1 MIPSETHAD
10 RYCRQAAECELN
22 AEKATNDAD
31 RLAWQRLAEDWTNLA
46 RRAVV
51 NPRLGGNMLEA
62 QQLAKSN
69 SN

>member
-1 MIPSETHAD
+1 MPSETHAD
-10 RYCRQAAECELN
+10 RYCRQAAECELM

-46 RRAVV
+46 RGAVA
-51 NPRLGGNMLEA
+51 NPSLEAEKSEA
-62 QQLAKSN
+62 QQLAKSVN